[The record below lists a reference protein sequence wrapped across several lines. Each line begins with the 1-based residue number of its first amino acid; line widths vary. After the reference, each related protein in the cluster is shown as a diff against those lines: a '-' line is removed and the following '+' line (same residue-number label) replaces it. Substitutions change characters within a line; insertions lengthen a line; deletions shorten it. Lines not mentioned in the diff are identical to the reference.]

1 MQYIADVGDGM
12 LIGIADVNGK
22 WTVKTE
28 KPIGDDVSVS
38 TKTFTTKTRML
49 RYVTRKMGKL
59 PFIEGLTD
67 TMSRKTSMVGKY
79 EDVVYFH
86 EVSPEEVKS
95 ILKEKNAIS
104 LAGVK

>member
-12 LIGIADVNGK
+12 FIGIVDANGK
-22 WTVKTE
+22 WQVKTE

-38 TKTFTTKTRML
+38 TKTFTTKARML
-49 RYVTRKMGKL
+49 RYITRKMGKL
-59 PFIEGLTD
+59 PFIDGLTD

-86 EVSPEEVKS
+86 AVDPEEVKS
-95 ILKEKNAIS
+95 ILKEKNSAS
-104 LAGVK
+104 AAGAK